1 MKPHTRPVIERRGP
15 GAPRQ
20 PMKPRAWN
28 HQDELKAGA
37 GRDVTLFLLDGTTGR
52 AKLVAADQ
60 FTIKVWF
67 VDHSSLTYFKGNLL
81 GYRIED

>member
-1 MKPHTRPVIERRGP
+1 MKPQTRPVIERRGP

-20 PMKPRAWN
+20 PMKPKAWN
-28 HQDELKAGA
+28 HQDELKASA
-37 GRDVTLFLLDGTTGR
+37 GRDVTLFLLDGTTRR

-60 FTIKVWF
+60 FTIKAALTGQ
-67 VDHSSLTYFKGNLL
+67 SALTYFKGNLL

>member
-28 HQDELKAGA
+28 HQDELKAA
-37 GRDVTLFLLDGTTGR
+37 IGRQITLYLDGPARSGR
-52 AKLVAADQ
+52 LVAADQ
-60 FTIKVWF
+60 FTIKVA
-67 VDHSSLTYFKGNLL
+67 HQSQSSLTYFKGNLL
-81 GYRIED
+81 GYSIEE